1 MPFGGRVYRLGKLL
15 LLGAALGGTFVLFAG
30 VAMRVALR
38 SREVQVPQLAGRT
51 LTEAASSL
59 AAVGLVINV
68 DELRRPDTTV
78 PEGRVVQQEPRAGA
92 AARRQRTIRV
102 WLSAGPRVTTVGD
115 FVGESERAARLR
127 LEQDGVMVAGVTELQ
142 SPDYPTGVVVG
153 QDPPASVNA
162 PRVTLLVN
170 RGADAIGYVMP
181 DLVGLEAR
189 RSADALRGLGFRVS
203 LTPSS
208 ATGGG
213 PPGTVTGHTP
223 APGYQVKPGDAI
235 ALEVSR

>member
-15 LLGAALGGTFVLFAG
+15 LLVAALGGTFVLFAG

-51 LTEAASSL
+51 LTEAARTL

-68 DELRRPDTTV
+68 DDLRRPDTTV
-78 PEGRVVQQEPRAGA
+78 PEGRVVQQEPRAGV
-92 AARRQRTIRV
+92 AARQQRTIRV
-102 WLSAGPRVTTVGD
+102 WLSAGPRITTVGD

-127 LEQDGVMVAGVTELQ
+127 LEQDGVMVAGVTELH
-142 SPDYPTGVVVG
+142 SADYPIGIVVG

-162 PRVTLLVN
+162 PRVNLLVN
-170 RGADAIGYVMP
+170 RGAGSIGYVMP
-181 DLVGLEAR
+181 SLDGLDAR

-203 LTPSS
+203 LTPSLV
-208 ATGGG
+208 AGVG
-213 PPGTVTGHTP
+213 PPGTVVRHTP
-223 APGYQVKPGDAI
+223 APGYQVAPGDAI